1 MGAIAEIQGRQMHLK
16 QHGTIPRQGQND
28 PSGKAQFPGSPASQM
43 VPSGAD
49 KMKDGELFSLTP
61 MPDWKK
67 KEIEE
72 RQQAEANVEGAPPP
86 PPKKKNAKKKK

>member
-1 MGAIAEIQGRQMHLK
+1 
-16 QHGTIPRQGQND
+16 
-28 PSGKAQFPGSPASQM
+28 M